1 MSCELYAV
9 NSWLSHRCTAGV
21 AQTCTIR
28 VTTHNSY
35 FASGFILVIRSP
47 PACDWEFLRKCRSS
61 RSRIIQMVW
70 PFCLSHVQ
78 CCCNNASLTAKH
90 AENINKSTPDTA
102 TMYNISNIYIWI
114 YQTVI
119 IKLPIFLEMRQIS
132 KYSVH
137 PYVYIYIN
145 HRTFWQTRFIPYKW
159 QRSPAQT
166 VRFTRF
172 GVRP

>member
-1 MSCELYAV
+1 
-9 NSWLSHRCTAGV
+9 
-21 AQTCTIR
+21 
-28 VTTHNSY
+28 
-35 FASGFILVIRSP
+35 
-47 PACDWEFLRKCRSS
+47 
-61 RSRIIQMVW
+61 MVW

-78 CCCNNASLTAKH
+78 CCCNNASLTTKH

-137 PYVYIYIN
+137 PYVYIY
-145 HRTFWQTRFIPYKW
+145 K
-159 QRSPAQT
+159 S
-166 VRFTRF
+166 
-172 GVRP
+172 